1 MKLFL
6 NHGKN
11 LTNICETSVKWGQR
25 SFHYGNLR
33 VPGPGTPSMPTLK
46 EENQAAPRRPY
57 KSDVLVASINGPFP
71 RKKNT
76 AFIFT
81 TTSSG
86 DSYIPRTWT
95 PVDRNSLEWMKPN
108 KLKVIRASRSG
119 WLGIGRPKPRGG
131 WWVGMDMI
139 NPFFVW
145 PLKDGTNTTL
155 KYLHGESDY
164 LIIYNRFTSLPSRLG
179 HVNINQTFILPSGPR
194 FF

>member
-76 AFIFT
+76 AKHLHYYQQRV
-81 TTSSG
+81 SH
-86 DSYIPRTWT
+86 IPRTWT

-119 WLGIGRPKPRGG
+119 WGDFWAGRNLGWVFLSWDGYDQPIFLFGR
-131 WWVGMDMI
+131 
-139 NPFFVW
+139 
-145 PLKDGTNTTL
+145 LKDGTNTTL
-155 KYLHGESDY
+155 KYRCCNTKGFFFFMGNMT
-164 LIIYNRFTSLPSRLG
+164 II
-179 HVNINQTFILPSGPR
+179 I
-194 FF
+194 